1 MHPTPMQEKTVR
13 GLTIGIAGAVT
24 LTTGRIFPRNGSAI
38 WLAPKKSIDNFGAME
53 YPWQTTEFPMTD
65 TDQIQYENETI
76 PLTERACNAMLKR
89 RGSDGWLLTA
99 VTGGMGIFARPLMT
113 PIVDRTQIRADTVV
127 VRNAL
132 VHDSEYNL
140 SKGRE
145 AFERL
150 VDYLDGRISFGERP

>member
-1 MHPTPMQEKTVR
+1 
-13 GLTIGIAGAVT
+13 
-24 LTTGRIFPRNGSAI
+24 
-38 WLAPKKSIDNFGAME
+38 
-53 YPWQTTEFPMTD
+53 MTD

-113 PIVDRTQIRADTVV
+113 PIVDRTQIRADMATVRSLLPV
-127 VRNAL
+127 PGDGAA
-132 VHDSEYNL
+132 
-140 SKGRE
+140 